1 MASVFSRVLSGDL
14 PGRVVHAD
22 EHAFALLTVAPVRV
36 GHTLVVPR
44 QEVDDWL
51 DLPPD
56 LLSHLHATAQ
66 HVGRALKQAFSP
78 TRVGVVVAGL
88 EVPHCHLHL
97 VPFDRL
103 EELDFSRADPDPDDA
118 VMDDAAQRIRQAL
131 GQQGQP

>member
-14 PGRVVHAD
+14 PGRVVHTD
-22 EHAFALLTVAPVRV
+22 EHAFALLTIAPVRV

-56 LLSHLHATAQ
+56 LLAHLHATAQ
-66 HVGRALKQAFSP
+66 HVGRAVQTAFSP

-103 EELDFSRADPDPDDA
+103 EELDFARADPDPDDA
-118 VMDDAAQRIRQAL
+118 VMDDAAERIRAAL
-131 GQQGQP
+131 AQG